1 MDGSLDEKR
10 QQIQDLRAAMQ
21 AVEHQM
27 RIEVSQDK
35 DCRATASRLIDMR
48 KDLVRL
54 IKQRNELGGA
64 EALLPYKERFF
75 ATPR

>member
-1 MDGSLDEKR
+1 
-10 QQIQDLRAAMQ
+10 
-21 AVEHQM
+21 
-27 RIEVSQDK
+27 
-35 DCRATASRLIDMR
+35 MR

-75 ATPR
+75 AAPR